1 MKLSLL
7 FMIKVW
13 SRFFYLYLKLT
24 NMDIHACLNCFCLCA
39 DNFLNCNLHREL
51 SVWSGV
57 PVPTSGQQLEKV
69 SSTSVEFPTAGL
81 LSPLLPLTRLFYNRK
96 CFLLPVCFLLSSHAV
111 VTSIVFQYP
120 VHEPSRSKTGG
131 HLWSYWPQMFLHKCL
146 TCQDAALTPGEASC
160 RP

>member
-7 FMIKVW
+7 FILKVW
-13 SRFFYLYLKLT
+13 SQFFYLYLKLT
-24 NMDIHACLNCFCLCA
+24 NMDIHACINCFCLCA

-51 SVWSGV
+51 SVWSRV

-81 LSPLLPLTRLFYNRK
+81 LSSLLPLTRLFYNRK
-96 CFLLPVCFLLSSHAV
+96 CFLLPVCFLLSSLRCGYKYCLSVSSSRAI
-111 VTSIVFQYP
+111 SIKNRGWLVELL
-120 VHEPSRSKTGG
+120 HER
-131 HLWSYWPQMFLHKCL
+131 L